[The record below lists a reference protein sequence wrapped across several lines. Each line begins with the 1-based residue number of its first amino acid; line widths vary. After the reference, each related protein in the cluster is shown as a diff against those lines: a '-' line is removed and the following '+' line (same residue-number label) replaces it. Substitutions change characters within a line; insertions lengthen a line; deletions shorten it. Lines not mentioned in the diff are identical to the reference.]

1 MIKNDNELL
10 VRDDGGFDFFGPIF
24 RDLWD
29 MPTLKHEF
37 REMEH
42 SMKTDIKENENGYK
56 LEVEMPGYD
65 KSNINMNLENGYLT
79 ISAQKTENKDQTDKK
94 GNYIRRE
101 RKFGSCSRSFY
112 VGDNI
117 KEEDIDA
124 KLEQGVLVINV
135 PKTNPKIE
143 NKKQILIK

>member
-1 MIKNDNELL
+1 MIKNDNDLL
-10 VRDDGGFDFFGPIF
+10 VRDDGDFDFFGSMF
-24 RDLWD
+24 RDLLE
-29 MPTLKHEF
+29 MPAIKHEF
-37 REMEH
+37 KEMEH

-65 KSNINMNLENGYLT
+65 KSNINMHLENGYLA

-124 KLEQGVLVINV
+124 KLEQGVLVVNI
-135 PKTNPKIE
+135 PKNKPQVE
-143 NKKQILIK
+143 NKKEILIK